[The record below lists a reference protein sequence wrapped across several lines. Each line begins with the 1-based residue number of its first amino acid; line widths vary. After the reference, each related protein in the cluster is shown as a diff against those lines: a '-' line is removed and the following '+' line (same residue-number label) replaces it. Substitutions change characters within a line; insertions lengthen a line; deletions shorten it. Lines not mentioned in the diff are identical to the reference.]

1 MVKDIN
7 KKLGE
12 RGGEYDQG
20 HCLKGRKLGERERE
34 REREKE
40 HGLRQCLK
48 DKKVR
53 ERRECGPEDLRGR
66 LP

>member
-20 HCLKGRKLGERERE
+20 HCLKGRKLGERASERE
-34 REREKE
+34 RTWSTTMFEGQKGKREK
-40 HGLRQCLK
+40 RMWS
-48 DKKVR
+48 
-53 ERRECGPEDLRGR
+53 RRSPG
-66 LP
+66 